1 MKTRLALLFAGL
13 FLTACGNSSTP
24 SNSGSN
30 AAPTPAAPTPAAPT
44 NLNERAA
51 LDVIGKINEAQVT
64 YFKLNRRF
72 ALTFEELIDAK
83 LLAADPTTTQ
93 SGYEFKLRPAA
104 DAQTYTLA
112 AVPAVASTDAR
123 YFFTDQSGI
132 IRAET
137 GKDASADSPK
147 A

>member
-1 MKTRLALLFAGL
+1 MKTCLALLFAGL

-24 SNSGSN
+24 SNSGPN
-30 AAPTPAAPTPAAPT
+30 AAPTAPT

-51 LDVIGKINEAQVT
+51 LDVIGKINESQVT

-83 LLAADPTTTQ
+83 LLTANPTATQ

-112 AVPAVASTDAR
+112 VVPAVASTEAR

>member
-1 MKTRLALLFAGL
+1 VKTRLALLFAGV

-30 AAPTPAAPTPAAPT
+30 AAPTPAAPT

-112 AVPAVASTDAR
+112 VVPAVASTDAR